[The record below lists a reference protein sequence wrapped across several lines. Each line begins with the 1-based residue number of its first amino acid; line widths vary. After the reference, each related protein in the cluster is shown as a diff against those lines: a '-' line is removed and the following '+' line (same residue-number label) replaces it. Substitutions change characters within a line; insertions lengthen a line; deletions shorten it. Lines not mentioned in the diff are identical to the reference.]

1 MKRTLNIIGGGRVGK
16 VLGRLFA
23 SAGAFTVQDVLNRSV
38 ESAQRAVEFV
48 GEGRAV
54 SDTSQLRPADV
65 YLVAVPDDQIAA
77 CCARLGASIPLQRGA
92 VVFHCSGARS
102 SLDIVAALPP
112 SVAAASVHPVRSF
125 ADPAFVAAHFD
136 DTFCSIEGAE
146 AALQVLEPAL
156 RAIGARVI
164 RVDGQHKILYHAASV
179 FASNYL
185 VALFDIAL
193 RAYEAAGIPEDVAR
207 EMMAPLARESADNV
221 FRLGAQ
227 RALTGP
233 IARGDWDTVVRQ
245 QQAVDQWHGP
255 YGEVYRALAEA
266 TRELAARSRDT

>member
-1 MKRTLNIIGGGRVGK
+1 MKRTLNIIGCGRVGK

-38 ESAQRAVEFV
+38 ESAQRAVEFL
-48 GEGRAV
+48 GGGRVA
-54 SDTSQLRPADV
+54 SDIAQLRPADV
-65 YLVAVPDDQIAA
+65 YLVSVPDDQIAA
-77 CCARLGASIPLQRGA
+77 CCGQLGASLESRPGA

-102 SLDIVAALPP
+102 SLDIISVLPP
-112 SVAAASVHPVRSF
+112 SVATASVHPVRSF
-125 ADPAFVAAHFD
+125 ADPALVAAHFEG
-136 DTFCSIEGAE
+136 TSCSVEGAE
-146 AALQVLEPAL
+146 EALQILEPAL

-164 RVDGQHKILYHAASV
+164 RIDGGHKILYHAASV

-185 VALFDIAL
+185 VTLFDIAL
-193 RAYEAAGIPEDVAR
+193 QAYKAAGIPQDVAR

-233 IARGDWDTVVRQ
+233 IARGDWDTVARQ
-245 QQAVDQWHGP
+245 QQAVEQWHGP

-266 TRELAARSRDT
+266 TRELAARSKGT